1 MIHLTKSHNLNT
13 LSGAL
18 AEKLTQ
24 TAPNDPFAS
33 QQIIVPNL
41 DTARWFKLFAA
52 EKNEIA
58 ANLEC
63 LLPAEWLWRQIRKIY
78 PDLPEVLPSD
88 LQPMKWTLFE
98 LLSDP
103 DKRKK
108 FEKLDLYVRNQPEE
122 RRVQALYQMAGQI
135 ASLFDEYL
143 VYRPDMVLQW
153 QQGKIGKGDEKWQA
167 DLWRM
172 LNTRWKNLGN
182 EKRKNRAELY
192 QEVMTKLSNQSLKT
206 DDSLYLLNPGLM
218 PLPIIKM
225 LKKIGERSDL
235 YLYQIKVSKRSE
247 ENLNELIQVYGRES
261 ERVDEVIS
269 FLDADQVI
277 NLHSEISKDHAI
289 GAIQTSILEGKSV
302 TKISTENGKVEGVE
316 IKSCHSQLREIE
328 VLHQFLLEKFEEDDS
343 LQPDDI
349 LVATSDL
356 DSYRPYIKAVFDQSD
371 DDLPNIP
378 YHAGYS
384 QRNSEIG
391 IERTLI
397 RLLNVVDSRFE
408 FSDLIDLL
416 MMKPVYQSFGI
427 SESDCH
433 KLKRWI
439 EENHVVWGVDA
450 NHRKEFDQP
459 EVEVQTWSSA
469 VRRGWFGNLLGGR
482 EGEFHHDTLLFQSI
496 RTTNDQE
503 IWAAFSGYLNTLDK
517 MRRELKR
524 KRTCKEW
531 CSWLISKMELLFDIH
546 SLQNMES
553 QHVIRLIDQ
562 IREQA
567 SVAECEKPVPYSIFR
582 SELNSMM
589 DRQKASGAL
598 FSRGVTFSSMVPVRS
613 IPFKVIALIGLNES
627 TFPRKQTTPD
637 FDLMAQN
644 PLPGERNRKNEDRNL
659 FLESI
664 MAAGEIHYCSYIG
677 QSPVDN
683 EKIPPS
689 SIVSEWVDILS
700 GAAGVE
706 SESIIKKEA
715 LSGFSR
721 SNFES
726 MKNYSGVYL
735 QTAKNMQDDESAI
748 PGLKLDR
755 PISLE
760 ESNEPIQLDDLVRFY
775 TNPIQWFLKKRLEVS
790 LREPDRE
797 KDEFNLDSLEY
808 HLHFQRIF
816 GWVMNGLSDQ
826 QIHKYLVDSGSVPIG
841 WGGQREVLDLKKKA
855 QIAIS
860 EMKAVDLNPEEVP
873 INISVGVGD
882 EEIDGSIISYS
893 KSRFV
898 DVNPSGLSGKTAIRS
913 WIPHLCVQL
922 SSEFKEKSSMLFCD
936 LKKGEP
942 KQQVF
947 KPVEDPERMLNDLI
961 DLYREGLAKPQ
972 PFFPKS
978 LYTYEKRQRDEKDDA
993 YAKAASVF
1001 EGGWHRGEREDR
1013 FIQALLGS
1021 EVSFRNEFLT
1031 ERFREVVGQMTDH
1044 MEDA

>member
-1 MIHLTKSHNLNT
+1 MNT

-18 AEKLTQ
+18 AEKLAE

-78 PDLPEVLPSD
+78 PDLPEILPSD

-98 LLSDP
+98 LLSEP
-103 DKRKK
+103 EQRKK
-108 FEKLDLYVRNQPEE
+108 FEQLDRYVMNQPEE

-135 ASLFDEYL
+135 ASVFDEYL
-143 VYRPDMVLQW
+143 VYRPDMIIQW
-153 QQGKIGKGDEKWQA
+153 QQGQSGKEDEKWQA
-167 DLWRM
+167 ELWRL
-172 LNTRWKNLGN
+172 LNTRWKNFGN
-182 EKRKNRAELY
+182 KKRKNRAELY
-192 QEVMTKLSNQSLKT
+192 QEVMTKLSDQSLET
-206 DDSLYLLNPGLM
+206 DDSIYLLNPGLM

-225 LKKIGERSDL
+225 LKKIGEISDL
-235 YLYQIKVSKRSE
+235 YLYQIKVSMQSK
-247 ENLNELIQVYGRES
+247 ENLNELIQTTGREQ

-269 FLDADQVI
+269 YLETNEVVDLQF
-277 NLHSEISKDHAI
+277 EISN
-289 GAIQTSILEGKSV
+289 GSPLQSIQCSILEGDPV
-302 TKISTENGKVEGVE
+302 HEISPENGKIDGIE

-328 VLHQFLLEKFEEDDS
+328 VLHRFLLEKFEEDDS
-343 LQPDDI
+343 LRPDDI
-349 LVATSDL
+349 LVATPDL

-384 QRNSEIG
+384 HRNTETG

-408 FSDLIDLL
+408 FSDVMDLL
-416 MMKPVYQSFGI
+416 MMKPVYQSYGI

-433 KLKRWI
+433 KLKGWI
-439 EENHVVWGVDA
+439 EENHVVWGMDA

-459 EVEVQTWSSA
+459 EAELQTWSSA
-469 VRRGWFGNLLGGR
+469 VRRGWFGNLLGGQA
-482 EGEFHHDTLLFQSI
+482 GEFHQNTLLFLSI

-503 IWAAFSGYLNTLDK
+503 IWAAFSGYLNTLNE
-517 MRRELKR
+517 MRKELKR
-524 KRTCKEW
+524 KRTCREW
-531 CSWLISKMELLFDIH
+531 CSWLMSKMELLFDVH
-546 SLQNMES
+546 SLQSIEW
-553 QHVIRLIDQ
+553 QRVIRLIDQ
-562 IREQA
+562 IHEQV
-567 SVAECEKPVPYSIFR
+567 SVAECKEHVPYAIFR
-582 SELNSMM
+582 SELNAMI

-689 SIVSEWVDILS
+689 TIVSEWVGILS
-700 GAAGVE
+700 GASGVE
-706 SESIIKKEA
+706 SESIIERES

-721 SNFES
+721 SNFKS
-726 MKNYSGVYL
+726 KKNYSEVYL
-735 QTAKNMQDDESAI
+735 QTAKNIQADNNAI
-748 PGLKLDR
+748 PGLKLDQ
-755 PISLE
+755 PIPLE
-760 ESNEPIQLDDLVRFY
+760 ESDEPIILDDLVRFY
-775 TNPIQWFLKKRLEVS
+775 NNPIQWFLQKRFEVS

-797 KDEFNLDSLEY
+797 KDEFNLDNLEY

-816 GWVMNGLSDQ
+816 GWVLNGMSDQ
-826 QIHKYLVDSGSVPIG
+826 QIHEYLVDSGSVPIG
-841 WGGQREVLDLKKKA
+841 WGGQREVLDLRKKA

-860 EMKAVDLNPEEVP
+860 EMKAGDLNPEEVS
-873 INISVGVGD
+873 INISLGVGD
-882 EEIDGSIISYS
+882 EEIEGGIISYS
-893 KSRFV
+893 KNRFV

-942 KQQVF
+942 KLLFF
-947 KPVEDPERMLNDLI
+947 KPVDDPERMLNDLI
-961 DLYREGLAKPQ
+961 DLYRKGLAKPQ

-978 LYTYEKRQRDEKDDA
+978 LYRYEERHRGGKDDA
-993 YAKAASVF
+993 FAKAASVF

-1013 FIQALLGS
+1013 FIRAFLGS
-1021 EVSFRNEFLT
+1021 EVSFKNEFLK
-1031 ERFREVVGQMTDH
+1031 ERYRNVISRMIDH
-1044 MEDA
+1044 MEEA